1 MQKLLSSEAVTQ
13 HFFTLINGQVV
24 KAILTVKGS
33 ELLAADPGLAEV
45 VMKLLIATGSVTP
58 PVVNLAIGAA
68 SEQDLIA
75 AQKAAPEK
83 AIEIESLLTFL
94 RAAKDAEAQ
103 AAAKPIRVEITN
115 ASEFADKR
123 GTVVR
128 VERDGSGQLTGAVAT
143 KV

>member
-1 MQKLLSSEAVTQ
+1 MQKLLSSEPFSQ
-13 HFFTLINGQVV
+13 QFFTLINGQVV

-33 ELLAADPGLAEV
+33 ELLAEDPGLAEV
-45 VMKLLIATGSVTP
+45 VMKLVIATGSVTR

-68 SEQDLIA
+68 SEADLLA
-75 AQKAAPEK
+75 AQKAAPDK
-83 AIEIESLLTFL
+83 AIEIESLLAFL
-94 RAAKDAEAQ
+94 RAAKDAQAQ
-103 AAAKPIRVEITN
+103 AASQPIRVEITN

>member
-13 HFFTLINGQVV
+13 QFFTLINGQVV

-33 ELLAADPGLAEV
+33 ELLVEDPGLAEI
-45 VMKLLIATGSVTP
+45 VMKLLIASGSVTR

-68 SEQDLIA
+68 TEQDLLA
-75 AQKAAPEK
+75 AQKAAPGK
-83 AIEIESLLTFL
+83 AIEIESLLTYL
-94 RAAKDAEAQ
+94 RAAKDAQAQ

-123 GTVVR
+123 GTVV
-128 VERDGSGQLTGAVAT
+128 
-143 KV
+143 

>member
-13 HFFTLINGQVV
+13 QFFTLINGQVV

-33 ELLAADPGLAEV
+33 ELLVEDPGLAEI
-45 VMKLLIATGSVTP
+45 VMKLLIASGSVTR

-68 SEQDLIA
+68 TEQDLLA
-75 AQKAAPEK
+75 AQKAAPGK
-83 AIEIESLLTFL
+83 AIEIESLLTYL
-94 RAAKDAEAQ
+94 RAAKDAQAQ
-103 AAAKPIRVEITN
+103 AAAKPVRVEITN

-128 VERDGSGQLTGAVAT
+128 VERDGSGQLTGAVAER
-143 KV
+143 V

>member
-1 MQKLLSSEAVTQ
+1 MQKLLSCESVSHQ
-13 HFFTLINGQVV
+13 FFMLINGQVV

-33 ELLAADPGLAEV
+33 ELVAEDPGLAEI
-45 VMKLLIATGSVTP
+45 VMKLLIATGSFTP
-58 PVVNLAIGAA
+58 PVINLGIGAA
-68 SEQDLIA
+68 TEADLLA
-75 AQKAAPEK
+75 AQKAAPDK

-94 RAAKDAEAQ
+94 RAAKDAQAQ
-103 AAAKPIRVEITN
+103 NASQPIRVEITN

>member
-1 MQKLLSSEAVTQ
+1 MQKLLSSEPFSQ
-13 HFFTLINGQVV
+13 QFFTLINGQVV
-24 KAILTVKGS
+24 KAILTVKGG
-33 ELLAADPGLAEV
+33 ELLVEDPGLAEV
-45 VMKLLIATGSVTP
+45 VMKLLIASGSVTRL
-58 PVVNLAIGAA
+58 VVNLAIGAA
-68 SEQDLIA
+68 TEQDLLA
-75 AQKAAPEK
+75 AQKATPGK
-83 AIEIESLLTFL
+83 AIEIESLLTYL

-143 KV
+143 KI

>member
-1 MQKLLSSEAVTQ
+1 MQKLLSSEPFSQ
-13 HFFTLINGQVV
+13 QFFTLINGQVV
-24 KAILTVKGS
+24 KAILTVKGG
-33 ELLAADPGLAEV
+33 ELFAADECIADIA
-45 VMKLLIATGSVTP
+45 MKALIATGSVSP
-58 PVVNLAIGAA
+58 PVVNIAIGAA
-68 SEQDLIA
+68 SEADLLA

-94 RAAKDAEAQ
+94 RAAKDAQAH

-128 VERDGSGQLTGAVAT
+128 VERDGSGQLTGAVAQ
-143 KV
+143 KI